1 MKWIVIAFF
10 LLKLTIVNAQDLTVV
25 AVGDASL
32 EREKIVFVEPEIS
45 GKLSKPHKSMVREF
59 YNLLKSDFSHYRL
72 KFEVVSRKSVKTD
85 VFGKPEFAKLASN
98 KIGYVVFMEATKAG
112 AGDFLIK
119 LKAFGVGS
127 ESLLLSDEVSTGKSN
142 LRKRGHIYTDKL
154 YRSITGKKSIFT
166 SFIIFVSDRIGHG
179 GKILKEMY
187 IMDFDGHNK
196 KRLTHH
202 NGMVISPSISS
213 NNRYILYSMI
223 SDNVS
228 RKRNIDLY
236 LYDRR
241 SKKSRLLSS
250 RKGINSGAVFLPDG
264 KNIAVTLTHTGNA
277 EIYSLNL
284 KSGLLRRITR
294 HYAIDVDPSVNNDGS
309 IMSFLSGRS
318 GKAHIYTLDPRGT
331 EKNVRRISFVGM
343 FNATPRFS
351 PDGKNIA
358 FASWMDGHFDI
369 FRIGANGKNLVR
381 LTKNF
386 GSNEDPTWSSDGQFI
401 AFSSQRVISR
411 TKATHNIYLMDKD
424 GEIIGPVTKSFGS
437 CITPRW
443 SR

>member
-1 MKWIVIAFF
+1 MGIFCLVFRYEYVPKETEGMKWIVIAFF

-166 SFIIFVSDRIGHG
+166 SFIIFVSDCYDVALCH
-179 GKILKEMY
+179 
-187 IMDFDGHNK
+187 
-196 KRLTHH
+196 
-202 NGMVISPSISS
+202 SS
-213 NNRYILYSMI
+213 
-223 SDNVS
+223 
-228 RKRNIDLY
+228 
-236 LYDRR
+236 DRR
-241 SKKSRLLSS
+241 
-250 RKGINSGAVFLPDG
+250 
-264 KNIAVTLTHTGNA
+264 
-277 EIYSLNL
+277 Y
-284 KSGLLRRITR
+284 
-294 HYAIDVDPSVNNDGS
+294 
-309 IMSFLSGRS
+309 
-318 GKAHIYTLDPRGT
+318 
-331 EKNVRRISFVGM
+331 
-343 FNATPRFS
+343 
-351 PDGKNIA
+351 
-358 FASWMDGHFDI
+358 
-369 FRIGANGKNLVR
+369 
-381 LTKNF
+381 
-386 GSNEDPTWSSDGQFI
+386 
-401 AFSSQRVISR
+401 
-411 TKATHNIYLMDKD
+411 
-424 GEIIGPVTKSFGS
+424 
-437 CITPRW
+437 
-443 SR
+443 